1 MLILSIWPTTVEGWV
16 GLGLLFIALISAIV
30 SLIPTVI
37 ALKRALKTADK
48 NKVFSI
54 LTEVAKTA
62 MITAQA
68 TGKSGTEKQEMV
80 IATIKAKA
88 KELNVEINE
97 QDIEKLI
104 NSIKGLKQFFNDM
117 KAVDAVAKK

>member
-16 GLGLLFIALISAIV
+16 GLGLLFIALISTIV